1 MAKNKTKDSVQQ
13 ICPRS
18 ILSSLWSLIVWLVGI
33 LVALAVGFGMIGEN
47 GVPILKIA
55 YLPGIFTI
63 TAGWFVV
70 ILTVLGVVLKVID
83 KLSGK

>member
-1 MAKNKTKDSVQQ
+1 MAKNKESVQEK
-13 ICPRS
+13 CPRS
-18 ILSSLWSLIVWLVGI
+18 ILSSLWSLIVWLVGV

-47 GVPILKIA
+47 SIPILKIP
-55 YLPGIFTI
+55 YLPNIFTI

-83 KLSGK
+83 RVSRK